1 MDLLMGSVVPRL
13 ETRSSAAVYGALPQ
27 AAGRRNRV
35 MLVIETVVATPEGV
49 VIATLVVER
58 RPAGARVPEYEARVR
73 ACHIA
78 PDATECRSEE
88 RRVGKECR
96 SRWSP

>member
-1 MDLLMGSVVPRL
+1 MGSVVPRL
-13 ETRSSAAVYGALPQ
+13 ETRSSAAVYDALPQ

-58 RPAGARVPEYEARVR
+58 RPAGTGGPEYEAGVR
-73 ACHIA
+73 AGHTA
-78 PDATECRSEE
+78 PDATECRWAQ
-88 RRVGKECR
+88 R
-96 SRWSP
+96 